1 MRSGSA
7 QRINNEDFADQ
18 SVYRGA
24 DRTEKQQR
32 VSTQSSVSQG
42 DSKASSGY
50 KRSVK
55 GKKAEKKRPGVLKT
69 AVVLA
74 FTVVFALLA
83 VQMLE
88 QERILRRQK
97 ERIADLQRQYDSL
110 LTQIDDINRE
120 VELAGS
126 SSYIEHYLREKLGMI
141 KKGETLYKI
150 VPDESSAP

>member
-55 GKKAEKKRPGVLKT
+55 GKKAEKKRPGALKT
-69 AVVLA
+69 AAVLA
-74 FTVVFALLA
+74 LLLA
-83 VQMLE
+83 FASPVAQMLE
-88 QERILRRQK
+88 QERILRRQR

>member
-1 MRSGSA
+1 MTILPISPYTAALTVRKSSSAAACRAAVIKATARRLPAINAA
-7 QRINNEDFADQ
+7 QRA
-18 SVYRGA
+18 
-24 DRTEKQQR
+24 
-32 VSTQSSVSQG
+32 
-42 DSKASSGY
+42 
-50 KRSVK
+50 
-55 GKKAEKKRPGVLKT
+55 KKRPGVLKT
-69 AVVLA
+69 VVVLA

>member
-1 MRSGSA
+1 MR
-7 QRINNEDFADQ
+7 
-18 SVYRGA
+18 
-24 DRTEKQQR
+24 T
-32 VSTQSSVSQG
+32 
-42 DSKASSGY
+42 
-50 KRSVK
+50 
-55 GKKAEKKRPGVLKT
+55 KAEKKRPGVLKT

-88 QERILRRQK
+88 QERILRRQR

>member
-1 MRSGSA
+1 MTILPISPYTAAPIVRKSSSAAACRAAIIKAAARRLPAINAA
-7 QRINNEDFADQ
+7 QR
-18 SVYRGA
+18 
-24 DRTEKQQR
+24 
-32 VSTQSSVSQG
+32 
-42 DSKASSGY
+42 AS
-50 KRSVK
+50 
-55 GKKAEKKRPGVLKT
+55 VLKT

-88 QERILRRQK
+88 QERILRRQR

>member
-1 MRSGSA
+1 MKSSSA
-7 QRINNEDFADQ
+7 QRIDNDDFADQ

-24 DRTEKQQR
+24 DRAEKQQR
-32 VSTQSSVSQG
+32 GSVQGSNNQSG
-42 DSKASSGY
+42 SKASSGY
-50 KRSVK
+50 KRSAK
-55 GKKAEKKRPGVLKT
+55 GKKGEKKRPSVLKT

-88 QERILRRQK
+88 QERILRRQR